1 MKIAIDLM
9 GGDNAPKEIILGCKK
24 YLEKFP
30 DDTLIMIGTEDI
42 KKDPDILNILYN
54 SSSEL
59 LITKTFVEMN
69 DSPLVI
75 KREKINS
82 TIVKSMEVLKSEEVD
97 CTFSCGN
104 SGAVI
109 LSAIDIIG
117 LKDEFSNASLLS
129 FIPIYKR
136 NPVAIIDVGAMGNRQ
151 FNSDTYLEVTKLAYN
166 FYRLFYNND
175 NPVIKLL
182 NIGNEPW
189 KGTKEHKKLY
199 TILQDSY
206 KDFKGNIEGDE
217 ILEGNADIIITDG
230 FTGNVILKLLES
242 VHTLCT
248 KELDKNNCKTPNN
261 FIHFLIKEF
270 DYESLGG
277 APLLGVN
284 KKVVLGHGKSSSK
297 AVFSALNFCRKYA
310 QIN

>member
-24 YLEKFP
+24 YIEEFP
-30 DDTLIMIGTEDI
+30 DDKLIMVGTEDVR
-42 KKDPDILNILYN
+42 KYPEILNILQN

-59 LITKTFVEMN
+59 MITDTFVDMN
-69 DSPLVI
+69 DSPLMI
-75 KREKINS
+75 KKEKINS
-82 TIVKSMEVLKSEEVD
+82 TILKSMEVLRSKEAD
-97 CTFSCGN
+97 CTFTCGN
-104 SGAVI
+104 SGAAI
-109 LSAIDIIG
+109 LSAMDIIG
-117 LKDEFSNASLLS
+117 MKDQYSNASLLS

-151 FNSDTYLEVTKLAYN
+151 FNSDTYLEITKLAYD
-166 FYRLFYNND
+166 FYRLFYKKD
-175 NPVIKLL
+175 DPVIKLL

-199 TILQDSY
+199 TLLKDSY

-217 ILEGNADIIITDG
+217 ILKGNADIIITDG

-242 VHTLCT
+242 VHELCT

-261 FIHFLIKEF
+261 FIHFLIEEF

-284 KKVVLGHGKSSSK
+284 GKVVLGHGKSSSK
-297 AVFSALNFCRKYA
+297 AVFSGLNFCRKYA